1 MMPFAPSFSIVLTL
15 PTATGPLRL
24 STVVITV
31 THPVFL
37 AASFRPLVTRLANG
51 CVDEKTS

>member
-1 MMPFAPSFSIVLTL
+1 MMPLAPSFSIVLTL

-37 AASFRPLVTRLANG
+37 AASLRPFVTRFANG

>member
-1 MMPFAPSFSIVLTL
+1 MMPLAPWFSIVLTL

-37 AASFRPLVTRLANG
+37 AASLRPFVTRFANG